1 MTPQE
6 AELTELAARA
16 AAGDTEVVAELIGR
30 IRPMVV
36 RYCRARLGQTRSG
49 AYTTADDVAQEVCL
63 AVLDAL
69 PRFRDVGRPFAAFV
83 FGIAAHKITDAHRR
97 ASRDL
102 ADPVEALPERT
113 DPSDGP
119 EPRAVARDVARQ
131 LAAVMD
137 RLPATHREILLMRV
151 AVGLS
156 AEEVGEIL
164 GMSAG
169 AVRVTQHRALNRLRS
184 LAGGLFDQAP
194 REGSGAKSVR
204 GRREMSANL
213 HSGGDQ
219 VSTAR
224 SPEVPGEVL

>member
-6 AELTELAARA
+6 AELTKLATRA
-16 AAGDTEVVAELIGR
+16 AAGDSGVVDELIAR

-83 FGIAAHKITDAHRR
+83 FGIAAHKVTDAHRK

-102 ADPVEALPERT
+102 AEPVEILPEHT
-113 DPSDGP
+113 DPTDGP
-119 EPRAVARDVARQ
+119 EPRALARDTARQ

-137 RLPATHREILLMRV
+137 RLPATHREIILMRV

-169 AVRVTQHRALNRLRS
+169 AVRVTQHRALNRLRT
-184 LAGGLFDQAP
+184 LAAEVF
-194 REGSGAKSVR
+194 
-204 GRREMSANL
+204 N
-213 HSGGDQ
+213 
-219 VSTAR
+219 
-224 SPEVPGEVL
+224 EVPA

>member
-6 AELTELAARA
+6 AELTELATRA
-16 AAGDTEVVAELIGR
+16 ATGDSGVVAELIAR

-69 PRFRDVGRPFAAFV
+69 PRFQDVGRPFAAFV
-83 FGIAAHKITDAHRR
+83 FGIAAHKVTDAHRK

-102 ADPVEALPERT
+102 ADPVEILPERS
-113 DPSDGP
+113 DPTEGP
-119 EPRAVARDVARQ
+119 EPRALARDTARR
-131 LAAVMD
+131 LSAVLD
-137 RLPATHREILLMRV
+137 RLPPAHREILLMRV

-156 AEEVGEIL
+156 AEEGGEAP

-169 AVRVTQHRALNRLRS
+169 AVRVTQHRALNRLRT
-184 LAGGLFDQAP
+184 LAEGIFDDLPA
-194 REGSGAKSVR
+194 GHATT
-204 GRREMSANL
+204 RRE
-213 HSGGDQ
+213 
-219 VSTAR
+219 VR
-224 SPEVPGEVL
+224 